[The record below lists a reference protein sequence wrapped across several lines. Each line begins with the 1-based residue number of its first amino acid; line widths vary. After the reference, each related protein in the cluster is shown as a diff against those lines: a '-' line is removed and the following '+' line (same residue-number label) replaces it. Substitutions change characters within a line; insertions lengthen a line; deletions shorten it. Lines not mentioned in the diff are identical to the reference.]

1 MSDDVRQ
8 VFPPDADEAWERL
21 TDDPDVRGVEAA
33 RIDEIGGWQVTV
45 SVMEF
50 LREDPLEAELRR
62 RMAAL
67 RAVDGVATADE
78 QDREIWFVTGTPSG
92 KALTQAAAQV
102 IDDLADRSPRIHASL
117 LSEANTDAPSPSA
130 SNRQR
135 QIQSFR
141 SLG

>member
-1 MSDDVRQ
+1 VSDDVRQ

-21 TDDPDVRGVEAA
+21 TDDPAVRGVEAA

-62 RMAAL
+62 RIAAAL

-102 IDDLADRSPRIHASL
+102 IDDLAD
-117 LSEANTDAPSPSA
+117 EARAYMHHS
-130 SNRQR
+130 
-135 QIQSFR
+135 
-141 SLG
+141 